1 MGILEI
7 ITLAGGLAFFL
18 YGMNVMSTGLEKMAG
33 GKLEGLLKKLTSSPL
48 KALGLGLGVT
58 AVIQSSSA
66 LTVMLVGLVNSG
78 IMHIG
83 QTVCVIMGSNI
94 GTTVTA
100 WLLSLAG
107 LEGSLF
113 IDLLNPKYFSLVL
126 ALIGAFMI
134 MMAKSSRKK
143 DVGSIMIGFA
153 VLMYGM
159 KMMGDAVEPLA
170 DMPEFTSFMTA
181 FSNPLLGVLAG
192 AVITAVIQSSSAS
205 VGILQTLAMTTGA
218 ITYGMA
224 IPIIMGQNIGTCI
237 SALISS
243 IGTSRNAK
251 KVAVIHITFNLI
263 GTAFWLILYLLI
275 DALVGL
281 AITDQAINGAGIAI
295 VHSIF
300 NISTSILL
308 FPFSKYLVMIA
319 NKVLPDKEDKNSV
332 EEQEGIID
340 KRLLATP
347 SVAIAECNQ
356 ASMRMAKLAKETVA
370 QSLALL
376 QHYDEAAVQKVIE
389 QEDQLDI
396 YEDKIG
402 TTVVQLSLQAHSEH
416 DSQVTSRV
424 LRAIGDFERL
434 GDHALNFLDIAKEIH
449 EKGIQFTPE
458 AQAEL
463 QVLGDAITEVLER
476 TYHVYA
482 NTDEAA
488 AIEIEPLEQVIDE
501 LTNTIKANHIQ
512 RVKKHACTIEMGF
525 ILNDLLTNYE
535 RISDHCSN
543 IAVSVIETSHS
554 TFDTHRYLHKIKFG
568 NAAFTKNYEA
578 FAEKYQLPVNA

>member
-18 YGMNVMSTGLEKMAG
+18 YGMNIMSTGLEKMAG
-33 GKLEGLLKKLTSSPL
+33 GKLEQLLKKLTSSPL

-58 AVIQSSSA
+58 AIIQSSSA

-78 IMHIG
+78 LMNIG

-107 LEGSLF
+107 LEGSLA
-113 IDLLNPKYFSLVL
+113 IELLNPKYFSLVL

-134 MMAKSSRKK
+134 MMAKSARKK
-143 DVGSIMIGFA
+143 DVASIMLGFA

-159 KMMGDAVEPLA
+159 KMMGDAVAPLS
-170 DMPEFTSFMTA
+170 DDPNFQNLMTA
-181 FSNPLLGVLAG
+181 FNNPILGVLLG
-192 AVITAVIQSSSAS
+192 AVVTAIIQSSSAS

-237 SALISS
+237 SAMLSS

-251 KVAVIHITFNLI
+251 KVAVIHVTFNLI
-263 GTAFWLILYLLI
+263 GTAVWISLYLLV
-275 DALVGL
+275 DAIVGL
-281 AITDQAINGAGIAI
+281 AITDQTIDGAGIAI

-308 FPFSKYLVMIA
+308 FPFSKYLVKIA
-319 NKVLPDKEDKNSV
+319 NKVLPDKEDKID
-332 EEQEGIID
+332 EAEQEGIID
-340 KRLLATP
+340 KLLLATP

-356 ASMRMAKLAKETVA
+356 ASIRMAKLAKETIM
-370 QSLALL
+370 QSILL
-376 QHYDEAAVQKVIE
+376 MNHYDEAAAQQIINN
-389 QEDQLDI
+389 EDQLDN

-402 TTVVQLSLQAHSEH
+402 TTVVQLSLQALSEH
-416 DSQVTSRV
+416 DSQATSRI

-449 EKGIQFTPE
+449 EKNIQFTPD

-463 QVLGDAITEVLER
+463 KVLTDAITDVIER
-476 TYHVYA
+476 TYDVYS
-482 NTDEAA
+482 NTDEKAA
-488 AIEIEPLEQVIDE
+488 AQIEPLEQVIDDI
-501 LTNTIKANHIQ
+501 TNTVKANHIL
-512 RVKKHACTIEMGF
+512 RVKKHECTIEMGF
-525 ILNDLLTNYE
+525 ILNDMLTNIE
-535 RISDHCSN
+535 RVSDHCSN

-554 TFDTHRYLHKIKFG
+554 AFDTHKYLNKIKFG
-568 NAAFTKNYEA
+568 NTSFNECYET
-578 FAEKYQLPVNA
+578 FSQKYQLPNNA